1 MSKITRKIKRF
12 LKSKS
17 YRIVNLFISLVISP
31 IPKKFFTSKLGF
43 QLDTAEPIVQFI
55 ATGDV
60 TLAHR
65 FNEFLEKN
73 NNIHYNPFVNFI
85 NLFKNSLVLIN
96 LEGPLTTSQS
106 SVLKQ
111 FTFKGNPEYVNYLVD
126 AHIDSVNLAN
136 NHIGDYGPIG
146 IIDTLTVLDNHN
158 IQYCGAGNNSNEAG
172 RCKIIETK
180 GIKIGFLG
188 FDDIQESF
196 SAKKNSTG
204 TAFCSDVYL
213 KELIQFARKT
223 VDVLCVSFHFGN
235 ELDYFPTKKQKFLAR
250 LAVDCGADV
259 VIGHHPHVI
268 QGIEKYKQ
276 GIIFYS
282 LGNFC
287 FGGNINPLDKDTFIP
302 VIQLSKQGIT
312 GLEIIP
318 CKISSVDYVNNFTPI
333 ITSGLEAKRILFK
346 LFFRSKF
353 L

>member
-12 LKSKS
+12 LRSKS
-17 YRIVNLFISLVISP
+17 YRIVNLFISLIISP
-31 IPKKFFTSKLGF
+31 IPKNFFTSRLGF
-43 QLDTAEPIVQFI
+43 QKNDTEHTIQFI

-65 FNEFLEKN
+65 FNEFIEKN
-73 NNIHYNPFVNFI
+73 TNNHYNPFVDFLY
-85 NLFKNSLVLIN
+85 LFNKSLVLIN

-106 SVLKQ
+106 SVSKQ
-111 FTFKGNPEYVNYLVD
+111 FTFKGKPEYISYLVNS
-126 AHIDSVNLAN
+126 HINSVNLAN
-136 NHIGDYGPIG
+136 NHIGDYGASG
-146 IIDTLTVLDNHN
+146 IIDTLKLLDNN
-158 IQYCGAGNNSNEAG
+158 GIKYCGAGLNSEQSV
-172 RCKIIETK
+172 RCSVIEK
-180 GIKIGFLG
+180 DGIKIGLLG
-188 FDDIQESF
+188 FDDIQASF
-196 SAKKNSTG
+196 RATQNSPG

-213 KELIQFARKT
+213 KELIASTRKK

-235 ELDYFPTKKQKFLAR
+235 ELDHFPTSKQKFLAR

-259 VIGHHPHVI
+259 VIGNHPHVI
-268 QGIEKYKQ
+268 QGVEKYGK

-302 VIQLSKQGIT
+302 VLQLSKQGIS

-318 CKISSVDYVNNFTPI
+318 CKISSVDYINNFTPKI
-333 ITSGLEAKRILFK
+333 ATGLEVKRIFFK
-346 LFFRSKF
+346 LFLRSIF